1 MVAGTCM
8 CNCSG
13 GFSGLNCESECI
25 LRSVYKVGIALIL
38 PIIYICYKSM

>member
-1 MVAGTCM
+1 MDGGTCK

-13 GFSGLNCESECI
+13 GFRGLNCESECI
-25 LRSVYKVGIALIL
+25 VRSIYRVGITLIM